1 MRAIG
6 RKAST
11 FPGLVA
17 IKVCPQFLSAIAKP
31 PVVVCVSGTNGKT
44 TTTNMI
50 ADCLVADGR
59 TVVTNRAGANINT
72 GVATA
77 LMKGVSLTG
86 KVLSDA
92 AVLEIDE
99 KYCPLILPFVA
110 PHYLVVTNI
119 FRDSLKRNAH
129 PEFIFD
135 IINSSIP
142 RETTLIINA
151 DDLGSNQLAP
161 DNTRILYGIDA
172 LPSDVETSVNLITD
186 HAACPVCDTLLKHH
200 YLRYH
205 HIGRSWC
212 PACGFSSPQ
221 PDSSA
226 QVTGSTMV
234 VTTQGEPEDYPVI
247 NPLVFN
253 LYNELAVICLLRHMG
268 IPSQK
273 VATLMGNLAVT
284 DSRLDETT
292 VGRWTIIQAMAKGQ
306 SAVSTTRTLDFV
318 KDTDQPSLVILL
330 LDDYYDRVNTSE
342 FIGWIYD
349 ADFEFLATD
358 NIRQIAALGPRC
370 DDYIVRLLIA
380 GVDRERIFAD
390 RDEFARL
397 NELDYTDVSRIY
409 LLYDSGTY
417 ELAMKVKHAVIA
429 HCKSVGRVP

>member
-1 MRAIG
+1 
-6 RKAST
+6 
-11 FPGLVA
+11 
-17 IKVCPQFLSAIAKP
+17 
-31 PVVVCVSGTNGKT
+31 
-44 TTTNMI
+44 
-50 ADCLVADGR
+50 
-59 TVVTNRAGANINT
+59 
-72 GVATA
+72 
-77 LMKGVSLTG
+77 
-86 KVLSDA
+86 
-92 AVLEIDE
+92 
-99 KYCPLILPFVA
+99 
-110 PHYLVVTNI
+110 
-119 FRDSLKRNAH
+119 
-129 PEFIFD
+129 
-135 IINSSIP
+135 
-142 RETTLIINA
+142 
-151 DDLGSNQLAP
+151 
-161 DNTRILYGIDA
+161 
-172 LPSDVETSVNLITD
+172 
-186 HAACPVCDTLLKHH
+186 
-200 YLRYH
+200 
-205 HIGRSWC
+205 
-212 PACGFSSPQ
+212 
-221 PDSSA
+221 
-226 QVTGSTMV
+226 
-234 VTTQGEPEDYPVI
+234 
-247 NPLVFN
+247 
-253 LYNELAVICLLRHMG
+253 MG

-292 VGRWTIIQAMAKGQ
+292 VGRWPIIQAMAKGQ